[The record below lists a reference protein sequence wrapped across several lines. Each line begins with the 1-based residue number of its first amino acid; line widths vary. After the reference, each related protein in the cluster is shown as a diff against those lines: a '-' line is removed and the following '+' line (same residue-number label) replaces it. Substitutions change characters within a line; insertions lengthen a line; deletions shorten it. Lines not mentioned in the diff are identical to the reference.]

1 MGKVTGCHETEVH
14 RYKYHGERCDS
25 IEPLRQKLLRGY
37 ILNYDNFDL
46 YQVCGFGPIQVAP
59 LKDTTLDELDT
70 CVSTSAIFRMG
81 YISLYVSNPV
91 EAAVAINGQCGIRL
105 GVASF
110 IASNS

>member
-1 MGKVTGCHETEVH
+1 MGTERSGYPLVGKVTGCHETEVH

-59 LKDTTLDELDT
+59 LKDTTLGELDT
-70 CVSTSAIFRMG
+70 CVSTSAIFRIG
-81 YISLYVSNPV
+81 YQVYVMVCFES
-91 EAAVAINGQCGIRL
+91 
-105 GVASF
+105 S
-110 IASNS
+110 